1 MSEPSHH
8 PKDAESI
15 SRAVREIIAEH
26 LSIAEED
33 AAPDKTLRE
42 LGADSLDT
50 VEIEMELE
58 DHFLTLMPD
67 RAEDGDETVAQLTA
81 RLMRGLAD

>member
-1 MSEPSHH
+1 MKDQPH
-8 PKDAESI
+8 PKDEESI

-26 LSIAEED
+26 LSISEED
-33 AAPDKTLRE
+33 TAPDKTLRE

-58 DHFLTLMPD
+58 DHFQILMPD
-67 RAEDGDETVAQLTA
+67 SAEDGDETIKQLTA